1 MIEQI
6 EKHLDSE
13 AEATAKGIAAAL
25 GLPHVEVSKALHKMV
40 STGTIER
47 EKRAGGGNEYV
58 YWLARGA
65 PAVPPSTGIVGH
77 AASVSLV
84 DEMHADPGAR
94 IVDLPPAANFP
105 CVVRPVVAD
114 DEAAPEPAD
123 TDARIAH
130 LAADVARLIV
140 ERDEALAV
148 AQRWRANC
156 ASLEE
161 RINELTLGPPGAAA
175 PLFVTIGRDAPPK
188 RHSSLEKAQRRGAAL
203 IRADKETE
211 VLVLEPVGRIV
222 RGSEW
227 RPR

>member
-6 EKHLDSE
+6 EKHLASE
-13 AEATAKGIAAAL
+13 AEATARGIAAAL

-65 PAVPPSTGIVGH
+65 PAVPPSTGIVGR
-77 AASVSLV
+77 AASVALV

>member
-6 EKHLDSE
+6 EKHLAGE
-13 AEATAKGIAAAL
+13 AEATAKEIANAL
-25 GLPHVEVSKALHKMV
+25 GARQLDVSQALHQMV
-40 STGTIER
+40 GTGTVER
-47 EKRAGGGNEYV
+47 EKRVGGGNEYV

-65 PAVPPSTGIVGH
+65 PAVPHSTGIVGR
-77 AASVSLV
+77 AASVALV
-84 DEMHADPGAR
+84 DEVQAIPDA
-94 IVDLPPAANFP
+94 PPVPVNFP
-105 CVVRPVVAD
+105 CRVAPVVAD
-114 DEAAPEPAD
+114 NVVDAEIRMADLLDTIKTLTGERDAALQKAEDWRA
-123 TDARIAH
+123 TAAKLEARI
-130 LAADVARLIV
+130 D
-140 ERDEALAV
+140 
-148 AQRWRANC
+148 
-156 ASLEE
+156 
-161 RINELTLGPPGAAA
+161 ELTLGPPGAAA

>member
-6 EKHLDSE
+6 EKHLAGE
-13 AEATAKGIAAAL
+13 AEATAKAISAAL
-25 GLPHVEVSKALHKMV
+25 GLPHVEASKVLHKMV

-65 PAVPPSTGIVGH
+65 PAVPRGTGIVGR
-77 AASVSLV
+77 AASVALV
-84 DEMHADPGAR
+84 DEAHADPGAR

-130 LAADVARLIV
+130 LANDVERLIV

-175 PLFVTIGRDAPPK
+175 PLFVTIGRAAPPK

>member
-6 EKHLDSE
+6 EKHLASE

-77 AASVSLV
+77 AASVALV
-84 DEMHADPGAR
+84 DEVQAIPDA
-94 IVDLPPAANFP
+94 PPVPVNFP
-105 CVVRPVVAD
+105 CRVAPVVAD
-114 DEAAPEPAD
+114 NVVDAEIRMADLLDTIKTLTGERDAALQKAEDWRA
-123 TDARIAH
+123 TAAKLEARI
-130 LAADVARLIV
+130 D
-140 ERDEALAV
+140 
-148 AQRWRANC
+148 
-156 ASLEE
+156 
-161 RINELTLGPPGAAA
+161 ELTLGPPGAAA

>member
-6 EKHLDSE
+6 EKHLASE

-47 EKRAGGGNEYV
+47 EKRVGGGNEYV

-65 PAVPPSTGIVGH
+65 PAVPVEAIASSPAEHLPGEG
-77 AASVSLV
+77 AAVETT
-84 DEMHADPGAR
+84 DGPDAR
-94 IVDLPPAANFP
+94 PAPINFP
-105 CVVRPVVAD
+105 CRVAPVVAD
-114 DEAAPEPAD
+114 DVVDAEIRMVDLIETIKTLTGERDAALQKAEDWRA
-123 TDARIAH
+123 TAAKLEARI
-130 LAADVARLIV
+130 D
-140 ERDEALAV
+140 
-148 AQRWRANC
+148 
-156 ASLEE
+156 
-161 RINELTLGPPGAAA
+161 ELTLGPPGAAA

>member
-6 EKHLDSE
+6 EKHLASE

-65 PAVPPSTGIVGH
+65 PPALPV
-77 AASVSLV
+77 AASAANASEPLPGEAAAIDVLG
-84 DEMHADPGAR
+84 DPDAR
-94 IVDLPPAANFP
+94 PAPVNFP
-105 CVVRPVVAD
+105 CWVAPVVAD
-114 DEAAPEPAD
+114 DVVDAEIRMSDLFDTIKTLTGERDAALQKAEDWRA
-123 TDARIAH
+123 TAAKLEARI
-130 LAADVARLIV
+130 D
-140 ERDEALAV
+140 
-148 AQRWRANC
+148 
-156 ASLEE
+156 
-161 RINELTLGPPGAAA
+161 ELTLGPPGAAA
-175 PLFVTIGRDAPPK
+175 PLFVTIGRNAPPK

>member
-6 EKHLDSE
+6 EKHLASE

-47 EKRAGGGNEYV
+47 EKRAGGGNDYV

-65 PAVPPSTGIVGH
+65 PAVPPSTGIVGR
-77 AASVSLV
+77 AASVALA
-84 DEMHADPGAR
+84 DEAHADPGTR

-114 DEAAPEPAD
+114 DEAAPELVD

-161 RINELTLGPPGAAA
+161 RINELTIGPPGAAA

>member
-6 EKHLDSE
+6 EKHLAGE

-65 PAVPPSTGIVGH
+65 PAVPPSTGIVGR
-77 AASVSLV
+77 AASVALV
-84 DEMHADPGAR
+84 DELHAEPEPLAADQQGVANLTS
-94 IVDLPPAANFP
+94 IAPAA
-105 CVVRPVVAD
+105 AD
-114 DEAAPEPAD
+114 NGANEPEQANV
-123 TDARIAH
+123 DARITH

-161 RINELTLGPPGAAA
+161 RINELTIGPPGAAA
-175 PLFVTIGRDAPPK
+175 PLFVTIGRNAPPK
-188 RHSSLEKAQRRGAAL
+188 RHPSLEKAQRRGAAL

>member
-1 MIEQI
+1 MIERI
-6 EKHLDSE
+6 EKHLASE
-13 AEATAKGIAAAL
+13 AEATAKAIASAL
-25 GLPHVEVSKALHKMV
+25 GVRQLEVSKALHQMIG
-40 STGTIER
+40 TGTVER
-47 EKRAGGGNEYV
+47 EKRVGGGNEYV

-65 PAVPPSTGIVGH
+65 PAVPHSTGIVGR
-77 AASVSLV
+77 AASVALV
-84 DEMHADPGAR
+84 DEMHADPAAR
-94 IVDLPPAANFP
+94 IVDLPSAANIP
-105 CVVRPVVAD
+105 CVARPVVAD
-114 DEAAPEPAD
+114 DEAAPEPAG

-161 RINELTLGPPGAAA
+161 RINELTLGPPGAAT

>member
-6 EKHLDSE
+6 EKHLASE
-13 AEATAKGIAAAL
+13 AEATAKRIAAAL

-65 PAVPPSTGIVGH
+65 PAVPPSTGIVGR
-77 AASVSLV
+77 AASVALA
-84 DEMHADPGAR
+84 DEAHADPGAR

-105 CVVRPVVAD
+105 CGVRPVVAD

-161 RINELTLGPPGAAA
+161 RISELTIGPPGAAA

-227 RPR
+227 RPK

>member
-6 EKHLDSE
+6 EKHLAGE
-13 AEATAKGIAAAL
+13 AEATAKEIANAL
-25 GLPHVEVSKALHKMV
+25 GVRQLDVSKALHQMV
-40 STGTIER
+40 NTGTVER
-47 EKRAGGGNEYV
+47 EKRVGGGNEYV

-65 PAVPPSTGIVGH
+65 PAVPHSTGIVGR
-77 AASVSLV
+77 AACVALA
-84 DEMHADPGAR
+84 DEAHADPGAR
-94 IVDLPPAANFP
+94 IVDPPPAANFS

-114 DEAAPEPAD
+114 DEAAPEPTD

-156 ASLEE
+156 ASLEA
-161 RINELTLGPPGAAA
+161 RIDELTLGPPGAAA